1 LAIERLITSRARL
14 KILSLFLLTPASEF
28 HIREVARRTQL
39 NLNSVRRELDNLEA
53 ADLLRS
59 RKQGSLKLYSANRE
73 NPIYEELKR
82 IFLKTVGM
90 GKVIKDSLAP
100 LGKIETA
107 FIYGSFSTGD
117 EKPGSDIDL
126 FIVGEIEQ
134 AKAAAVFEH
143 LQRELSREINYVI
156 FSPKEYRKR
165 KAARDPFVSNVLS
178 QRKIVLV
185 NH

>member
-1 LAIERLITSRARL
+1 MVIERLITSRARIR
-14 KILSLFLLTPASEF
+14 ILSLFLLSPGSEF
-28 HIREVARRTQL
+28 HIREAARRTQL
-39 NLNSVRRELDNLEA
+39 NLNSVRRELENLEA

-59 RKQGSLKLYSANRE
+59 RRQGSLKLYSVNRE
-73 NPIYEELKR
+73 NPLYEELKR

-90 GKVIKDSLAP
+90 GEVIKDRLAA

-107 FIYGSFSTGD
+107 FIYGSLSRGD

-126 FIVGEIEQ
+126 FIVGEIDQ
-134 AKAAAVFEH
+134 AKAAAVFEQ

-165 KAARDPFVSNVLS
+165 KAARDPFVSNVLR